1 MSLLVLATELTSSP
15 HSEGLARPTEVFFF
29 PAGCSTGLMGSI
41 CRPSVW
47 VCLSKSLFNVLLFG
61 FGKRKQAGTNRADA
75 RGFKESWR
83 NLVKEEKHNASSF
96 QFVFLS
102 SENKLLQVGRG
113 HFSLISVSCH
123 LVLAL

>member
-15 HSEGLARPTEVFFF
+15 HSEDLARPTEVFFF

-61 FGKRKQAGTNRADA
+61 FGAGVGTNRRDA
-75 RGFKESWR
+75 RGFEES
-83 NLVKEEKHNASSF
+83 LVKENE
-96 QFVFLS
+96 Q
-102 SENKLLQVGRG
+102 
-113 HFSLISVSCH
+113 C
-123 LVLAL
+123 